1 MSSRDKSKYDQ
12 EYAKKTCVQLDLGQV
27 GEAAELWVNDR
38 YIGYALTNPYVFDLT
53 GQLTDGENRLRME
66 VINNQAYRLRDPLS
80 TYMTLPVSG
89 ILGPVKLRVKE

>member
-1 MSSRDKSKYDQ
+1 ML
-12 EYAKKTCVQLDLGQV
+12 LDLGKV
-27 GEAAELWVNDR
+27 GEAAELWIN
-38 YIGYALTNPYVFDLT
+38 GEYAGAAITNPYVFDVT
-53 GQLTDGENRLRME
+53 GLLKQESNRVRVE